1 MTQMSDQVVL
11 VTRKGQVTIP
21 VEQRRKY
28 MIKEGMKVLVSDT
41 PRGILLRPIPRLEE
55 LAGVDAG
62 KITVQEMKKRLDKM
76 RSEDRY

>member
-1 MTQMSDQVVL
+1 MAEQTVK

-28 MIKEGMKVLVSDT
+28 RIREGMRLLVKDS
-41 PRGILLRPIPRLEE
+41 PQGILFRPVTPLED

-62 KITVQEMKKRLDKM
+62 RVTVEEMKRRLDKM

>member
-1 MTQMSDQVVL
+1 MAEQIVR

-28 MIKEGMKVLVSDT
+28 CIKQGMRLLVKDSDQ
-41 PRGILLRPIPRLEE
+41 GILLSPVTPLED
-55 LAGVDAG
+55 LAGIDAG
-62 KITVQEMKKRLDKM
+62 RVTVEEMKRRLDRM

>member
-1 MTQMSDQVVL
+1 MTERIVK

-28 MIKEGMKVLVSDT
+28 SIKQGMRLLVKDSDQ
-41 PRGILLRPIPRLEE
+41 GILLSPITPLED
-55 LAGVDAG
+55 LAGIDVG
-62 KITVQEMKKRLDKM
+62 RVTVEEMQRRLDKM

>member
-1 MTQMSDQVVL
+1 MAEQIVK

-21 VEQRRKY
+21 IEQRRKY
-28 MIKEGMKVLVSDT
+28 SIKRGMKLLVKDS
-41 PRGILLRPIPRLEE
+41 PQGILLRPVTPLED

-62 KITVQEMKKRLDKM
+62 RVTVEEMKRRLDMM

>member
-1 MTQMSDQVVL
+1 MAEQIVK

-21 VEQRRKY
+21 VDQRKRFS
-28 MIKEGMKVLVSDT
+28 IREGMKLVVRDS
-41 PRGILLRPIPRLEE
+41 PQGILLSPVTPIED

-62 KITVQEMKKRLDKM
+62 TVSVEEMKKRLDKM

>member
-1 MTQMSDQVVL
+1 MSDQIVKVA
-11 VTRKGQVTIP
+11 RKGQVTIP

-28 MIKEGMKVLVSDT
+28 GFKEGTNVLVRDSPEGVLLT
-41 PRGILLRPIPRLEE
+41 PVPNIED

-62 KITVQEMKKRLDKM
+62 TVSVAEMKRRLDKM

>member
-1 MTQMSDQVVL
+1 MAEQIVK

-21 VEQRRKY
+21 VEQRRRLS
-28 MIKEGMKVLVSDT
+28 IRVGMNLLVRDS
-41 PRGILLRPIPRLEE
+41 PQGILLSPVTPLED

-62 KITVQEMKKRLDKM
+62 KISIEEMKRRLDKM

>member
-1 MTQMSDQVVL
+1 MEEVIAK

-21 VEQRRKY
+21 APFRKAHR
-28 MIKEGMKVLVSDT
+28 IREGSRVALRTSPAGLVLT
-41 PRGILLRPIPRLEE
+41 PLPSLED

-62 KITVQEMKKRLDKM
+62 KIAYDEFVKALDTM